1 MSHHVWTAPILCFS
15 SRKSKQWFYF
25 GLQYIA
31 GFVSQLESKKQPV
44 FCKNRSHYFKA
55 HFLPIVGSL
64 SLSKSGLILAGLGQD
79 EDLGISLT
87 MI

>member
-1 MSHHVWTAPILCFS
+1 MYGQPPYYVLAAENPNSGFILGCHT
-15 SRKSKQWFYF
+15 
-25 GLQYIA
+25 YIA
-31 GFVSQLESKKQPV
+31 GFVGQLESKKQPV

-79 EDLGISLT
+79 DDFGISLT
-87 MI
+87 TI